1 MALVRKEL
9 IRPDRRRDDG
19 AETYRFRHLLIRD
32 AAYDALSK
40 GERAVL
46 HERFADW
53 LTEVANDLHYANG
66 ITFGRDGSG
75 LARVAPMAD
84 VRLSP
89 EGTPLSKGNREVR
102 KPKTA
107 KPKVIVAA
115 PPTLSQTLAP
125 RKK

>member
-1 MALVRKEL
+1 
-9 IRPDRRRDDG
+9 
-19 AETYRFRHLLIRD
+19 
-32 AAYDALSK
+32 
-40 GERAVL
+40 
-46 HERFADW
+46 
-53 LTEVANDLHYANG
+53 
-66 ITFGRDGSG
+66 
-75 LARVAPMAD
+75 MAD

-107 KPKVIVAA
+107 KPKVIAAA